1 MLPGFRFLFAA
12 IVLSMSILV
21 FGLGAAALLRAAHEE
36 FASTPSW
43 HAAPEPVFAQQSEA
57 TRPVLAMLRF
67 EPPPAEQKAS
77 DDVAARAAPDAAP
90 AEQAAID
97 PAPAEPEKVAALT
110 VGRITAAGDGQIRN
124 PGIGKSSA
132 ERGGAGHKPMRPI
145 PSAKQRSRQ
154 LKRFCLPRRK
164 SCLPRAMPARSLL
177 NRRARRPFPTR
188 TRPRPKS
195 PPWATHPSPSK
206 RRRPPSLPAQ
216 SPTRASSRSAG
227 KRGRRP
233 GVAGSRSA
241 RNWRNRHFSSRIT
254 RSPSP

>member
-1 MLPGFRFLFAA
+1 MLPGFRFLFVA
-12 IVLSMSILV
+12 IVLSISVLV

-57 TRPVLAMLRF
+57 ARPVLAMLRF

-90 AEQAAID
+90 EEQAAID

-110 VGRITAAGDGQIRN
+110 VEESPPPETA
-124 PGIGKSSA
+124 KS
-132 ERGGAGHKPMRPI
+132 EI
-145 PSAKQRSRQ
+145 PASETPARSEAAPDTTDAPDTVSETKIAAIEEVLPAAKEI
-154 LKRFCLPRRK
+154 
-164 SCLPRAMPARSLL
+164 CLPRAMPARSLL

-188 TRPRPKS
+188 MRPRPKS

-206 RRRPPSLPAQ
+206 RRRPPSLQAQ